1 MWGKSYSFI
10 SNNVFIF
17 SFDEQF
23 SKRSIDLLATQFKES
38 PDSSVLHV
46 YPVIPM
52 CMVSIHA
59 DADTSL
65 CLEYQVPVEGIVE
78 TKTIFI
84 MRSIANESMH
94 QSELLFDLF
103 MN

>member
-1 MWGKSYSFI
+1 MWSKSYSFI
-10 SNNVFIF
+10 SNTVFIF
-17 SFDEQF
+17 SFDEQI
-23 SKRSIDLLATQFKES
+23 SKTSIDLLATQFKES

-65 CLEYQVPVEGIVE
+65 RLRYAVPVEGIVE
-78 TKTIFI
+78 IKTIFI
-84 MRSIANESMH
+84 MRSIAIEGMH
-94 QSELLFDLF
+94 QSEFSVCSI
-103 MN
+103 N